1 MSPAPA
7 PAAGATPITFLRCG
21 TSQFVPDW
29 VHCDFYTVHGGVH
42 RGHPGDCVVR
52 ILLVGDEAS
61 LSAELLDFIADLG
74 EEWQPLTAADG
85 QTAMSIVSASPVD
98 AVIACPTLPDLTA
111 TTLLGQ
117 IRTLRPETIRIA
129 LVEAPQGNRPPP
141 ARLIGVAH
149 RFLPLPLA
157 PEVLLEALTSLE
169 ELRELLDSERLRS
182 AIGRIEKLPSPP
194 HLYLSLT
201 QALEHDDDT
210 DTADVAKL
218 VSADPAIAAKVLQ
231 LSNSAFFNSGRTIS
245 DLRSA
250 VTRLGL
256 ATLRDLV
263 LASEVFSASALSGA
277 ERNALQQRAL
287 LASRLAAKL
296 LPESSAELGAT
307 AALLADIGLLLPGV
321 RNERTEPASE
331 ADPRPGHS
339 EAGAYLLGLW
349 GLPMP
354 IIEAVAFHLQP
365 QRSNTRSF
373 WVTGAVHVALA
384 LVNGEPVD
392 EEYLQRAGVLG
403 KLPQWRDHA
412 NGLMGLA
419 TADA

>member
-1 MSPAPA
+1 M
-7 PAAGATPITFLRCG
+7 
-21 TSQFVPDW
+21 
-29 VHCDFYTVHGGVH
+29 
-42 RGHPGDCVVR
+42 R
-52 ILLVGDEAS
+52 ILLVGDQAS
-61 LSAELLDFIADLG
+61 LSAELIDFIADLG
-74 EEWQPLTAADG
+74 EEWQPVRVADG
-85 QTAMSIVSASPVD
+85 RAAMDIVASQAID
-98 AVIACPTLPDLTA
+98 AVIVCPVLPDLSA

-117 IRTLRPETIRIA
+117 LRTLRPETIRIA
-129 LVEAPQGNRPPP
+129 LVEAEQGNRPPP

-149 RFLPLPLA
+149 RFLPLPLS

-169 ELRELLDSERLRS
+169 ELREMLDSERLRS

-201 QALEHDDDT
+201 QALENDDDT

-218 VSADPAIAAKVLQ
+218 VAADPAIAAKVLQ

-263 LASEVFSASALSGA
+263 LASEVFSAQPLSGA
-277 ERNALQQRAL
+277 ERSSLQQRAL

-321 RNERTEPASE
+321 RNERKAPGPGQE
-331 ADPRPGHS
+331 DLPGHA

-354 IIEAVAFHLQP
+354 IIEAVAFHLEP

-384 LVNGEPVD
+384 LVNGDPVD
-392 EEYLQRAGVLG
+392 EDYLQKAGVLN

-412 NGLMGLA
+412 NGLMGLVA
-419 TADA
+419 AEA

>member
-1 MSPAPA
+1 M
-7 PAAGATPITFLRCG
+7 
-21 TSQFVPDW
+21 
-29 VHCDFYTVHGGVH
+29 
-42 RGHPGDCVVR
+42 R

-61 LSAELLDFIADLG
+61 LSAELTEFIADLG

-85 QTAMSIVSASPVD
+85 LSAMSIVASTPVD
-98 AVIACPTLPDLTA
+98 AVIACPALPDLTA

-129 LVEAPQGNRPPP
+129 LVEAAQGNRPPP

-218 VSADPAIAAKVLQ
+218 VAADPAIAAKVLQ
-231 LSNSAFFNSGRTIS
+231 LSNSAFYNSGRTIS

-263 LASEVFSASALSGA
+263 LASEVFSASPLSVG
-277 ERNALQQRAL
+277 ERNSLQQRAL
-287 LASRLAAKL
+287 MASRLAAKL

-321 RNERTEPASE
+321 RNERTEPAS
-331 ADPRPGHS
+331 DGDLRPGHA

-384 LVNGEPVD
+384 LVNGDPVD

-412 NGLMGLA
+412 NGLMGLVA
-419 TADA
+419 AEA

>member
-1 MSPAPA
+1 M
-7 PAAGATPITFLRCG
+7 
-21 TSQFVPDW
+21 
-29 VHCDFYTVHGGVH
+29 
-42 RGHPGDCVVR
+42 R

-61 LSAELLDFIADLG
+61 LSAELMDFIADLG
-74 EEWQPLTAADG
+74 EEWQPLTASDG
-85 QTAMSIVSASPVD
+85 QAAMNIVAAGPID
-98 AVIACPTLPDLTA
+98 AVIACPTLPDLHA
-111 TTLLGQ
+111 TTLHGQ

-129 LVEAPQGNRPPP
+129 LVDADQGNRPPP

-149 RFLPLPLA
+149 RFLPMPLA

-169 ELRELLDSERLRS
+169 ELRELLDSARLRS

-210 DTADVAKL
+210 NTADVSKL
-218 VSADPAIAAKVLQ
+218 VAADPAIAAKVLQ

-245 DLRSA
+245 DLRTA

-256 ATLRDLV
+256 STLRDLV
-263 LASEVFSASALSGA
+263 LASEVFSAPPLSGA
-277 ERNALQQRAL
+277 ERTSLQQRAL

-296 LPESSAELGAT
+296 LPDSSAELGAT

-321 RNERTEPASE
+321 RNERGEPAE
-331 ADPRPGHS
+331 ADDRPGHA

-354 IIEAVAFHLQP
+354 IIEAVAFHLEP
-365 QRSNTRSF
+365 QKSNTRSF

-384 LVNGEPVD
+384 LINGDPVD
-392 EEYLQRAGVLG
+392 EEYLQRAGVLQ

-412 NGLMGLA
+412 NALMGLVA
-419 TADA
+419 SEA